1 MTYAQQELEAEYNG
15 RYDSVREAY
24 AATAADAALMGNDD
38 YGRAEAEDNIRDMVA
53 TLLPTLSDD
62 KVAKL
67 EAWVEAQLPTLA
79 KAIAAQLPKDA
90 ALDAYWKER
99 AAKPDFTCTNCRG
112 EFFVPHEGCFLDIHD
127 EMVVRCIDC
136 HVKNFQPCTDERC
149 CA

>member
-1 MTYAQQELEAEYNG
+1 LTYAQQELEAEYNG

-67 EAWVEAQLPTLA
+67 EAWVEAQLPN
-79 KAIAAQLPKDA
+79 QLRQFARFRP
-90 ALDAYWKER
+90 L
-99 AAKPDFTCTNCRG
+99 
-112 EFFVPHEGCFLDIHD
+112 
-127 EMVVRCIDC
+127 
-136 HVKNFQPCTDERC
+136 KNFQPCTDERC